1 MTIGFSYLTLA
12 KMLPYTFFGL
22 TLAIG
27 LSAAQSTTTVSLFL
41 PNTDPQSLVASVIG
55 TVSKQRLS
63 RASFCL
69 PADLNFAGRDRNY
82 LPHLLP
88 TRLR

>member
-1 MTIGFSYLTLA
+1 
-12 KMLPYTFFGL
+12 MLPYTFFGL

-55 TVSKQRLS
+55 IVSNQCLPH
-63 RASFCL
+63 ASFL
-69 PADLNFAGRDRNY
+69 PIR
-82 LPHLLP
+82 
-88 TRLR
+88 